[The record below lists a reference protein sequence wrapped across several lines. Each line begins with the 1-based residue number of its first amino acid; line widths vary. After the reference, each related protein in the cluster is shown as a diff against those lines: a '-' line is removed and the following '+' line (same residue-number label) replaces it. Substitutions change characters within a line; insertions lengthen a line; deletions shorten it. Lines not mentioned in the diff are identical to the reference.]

1 MASQAARPCCGHTA
15 EASYDGYCTLLT
27 CTCFCRSLCAHRKV
41 TVPGEARLAER
52 TRGSPLWGF
61 CRDCRAQVGDRH
73 IRSLRPDRDP
83 RAAIYW
89 LGEPEDDTDDASES
103 VFPRQDEALPGRD
116 AEPYAQLAL
125 FPPLL

>member
-15 EASYDGYCTLLT
+15 EASYDGYCTVLT
-27 CTCFCRSLCAHRKV
+27 CTCFCRSLCEHRKI
-41 TVPGEARLAER
+41 TVPGDARLAER

-61 CRDCRAQVGDRH
+61 CRDCRAKVGDRH

-89 LGEPEDDTDDASES
+89 LGEPENDADDASES
-103 VFPRQDEALPGRD
+103 VFPQQDEALPSRD
-116 AEPYAQLAL
+116 AEPASQLAL
-125 FPPLL
+125 FPTLL

>member
-1 MASQAARPCCGHTA
+1 MASHAARPCCGHSA

-61 CRDCRAQVGDRH
+61 CRDCRAQEVEHRRAERRMANQVVDVQPIGGEA
-73 IRSLRPDRDP
+73 PDR
-83 RAAIYW
+83 
-89 LGEPEDDTDDASES
+89 
-103 VFPRQDEALPGRD
+103 PGSG
-116 AEPYAQLAL
+116 
-125 FPPLL
+125 